1 MAVGPGTRDETGRIV
16 PLVVKV
22 GDRVLFG
29 KWAGTDVL
37 IDGEER
43 LIFKESDIL
52 GVIEGKTRA
61 TAKAA

>member
-1 MAVGPGTRDETGRIV
+1 MAVGPGTRDEKGRIV

-22 GDRVLFG
+22 GDRVLFR

-43 LIFKESDIL
+43 LILEESDIL